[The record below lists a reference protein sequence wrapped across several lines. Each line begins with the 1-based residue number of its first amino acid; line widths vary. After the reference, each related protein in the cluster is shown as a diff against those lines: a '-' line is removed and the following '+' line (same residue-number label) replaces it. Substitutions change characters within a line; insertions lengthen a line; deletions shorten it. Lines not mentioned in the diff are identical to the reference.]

1 MITPKTGSQTEI
13 PDNAWKTISKKFSQQ
28 NQQPGSRVSLSKK
41 VFLNIEE
48 SENNSTHHPR
58 LAVLA
63 TSIKYFHFTTEF
75 PSVSPCLRT
84 KFKQRAPNELVHAL
98 QSPMLTGSESV
109 PAASG
114 EEVAGDCLVGF
125 TPQ

>member
-63 TSIKYFHFTTEF
+63 TSIKYFHFKKSAIFQMDNYDYIYNLSEVFFFMWTTLKVFIEF
-75 PSVSPCLRT
+75 VAIL
-84 KFKQRAPNELVHAL
+84 FLFYVLVFF
-98 QSPMLTGSESV
+98 STRDVGS
-109 PAASG
+109 
-114 EEVAGDCLVGF
+114 
-125 TPQ
+125 